1 MRRALLAC
9 LTLLLP
15 GAGTAHGR
23 PVVVAA
29 TVDGAPVAAPA
40 ILPFD
45 FGSQPLGVIS
55 TLEGT
60 LCFEQG
66 GSTPGSCDVGGTL
79 GLVENVASPFFLAGA
94 FRENL
99 ASGSHAPV
107 SFPVTLQP
115 GQRLRYFVHWAS
127 DRLSPV
133 DDLLRLR
140 VTPSGS
146 GAQNFDV
153 QLSGD
158 GVPATCVNGGG
169 SLCLV
174 GDRFQVQSV
183 FLTSAA
189 LEGGADTV
197 RLTDETGYLY
207 FFSPSNVEAVIKVL
221 NACPVNNRYW
231 VFAGGLTNVRTL
243 ITVTD
248 TLRNS
253 TKIYVNPQGTPFQP
267 IQDTSAF
274 ATCP

>member
-1 MRRALLAC
+1 MRRPLLVC
-9 LTLLLP
+9 LTLLS
-15 GAGTAHGR
+15 ATAAAARGDQA
-23 PVVVAA
+23 VLAA
-29 TVDGAPVAAPA
+29 TVGGALIAAPA
-40 ILPFD
+40 
-45 FGSQPLGVIS
+45 VI
-55 TLEGT
+55 G
-60 LCFEQG
+60 
-66 GSTPGSCDVGGTL
+66 
-79 GLVENVASPFFLAGA
+79 
-94 FRENL
+94 
-99 ASGSHAPV
+99 
-107 SFPVTLQP
+107 
-115 GQRLRYFVHWAS
+115 
-127 DRLSPV
+127 LSPV
-133 DDLLRLR
+133 DDLLRVR
-140 VTPSGS
+140 ATPNGS
-146 GAQNFDV
+146 PPENVDV

-158 GVPATCVNGGG
+158 GVPANCVNGGG

-207 FFSPSNVEAVIKVL
+207 FFSPSNVEAVVKVL

-253 TKIYVNPQGTPFQP
+253 TKIYVNPQGSPFQP